1 MNDSLATAEPVPGK
15 GGLGER
21 ADAQHPWIG
30 LASFTEGD
38 RGFFAGRG
46 DEIEDLLRLVRR
58 DTLTL
63 LYGVSGLGK
72 TSLVQ
77 AGLFPALRE
86 ENVLPVPIRLDYLEG
101 ARPLA
106 HQIMDAI
113 GAAAMAARIEAPLP
127 RPNET
132 LWEYFHREG
141 NHFWSARNDL
151 VTPFLAFDQFE
162 EFFTLG
168 RETPARAAQAG
179 AFIEQF
185 ADLVENRPP
194 AALRD
199 DPSRVKGFNFK
210 PVPLKVL
217 LAMRED
223 YLADLDRI
231 RSHFRA
237 LGQNRLRLLPMGER
251 QARQVIALGAPLL
264 AACNMWRVGR
274 AIPR

>member
-1 MNDSLATAEPVPGK
+1 MV
-15 GGLGER
+15 
-21 ADAQHPWIG
+21 
-30 LASFTEGD
+30 
-38 RGFFAGRG
+38 
-46 DEIEDLLRLVRR
+46 
-58 DTLTL
+58 
-63 LYGVSGLGK
+63 
-72 TSLVQ
+72 
-77 AGLFPALRE
+77 
-86 ENVLPVPIRLDYLEG
+86 
-101 ARPLA
+101 
-106 HQIMDAI
+106 DAI
-113 GAAAMAARIEAPLP
+113 GAAARTARVEAPLP
-127 RPNET
+127 RRNET

-168 RETPARAAQAG
+168 RETPGRASQAG
-179 AFIEQF
+179 AFIMEF

-210 PVPLKVL
+210 PTPLKVL

-223 YLADLDRI
+223 YLADLDRV

-237 LGQNRLRLLPMGER
+237 LGQNRLRLLPMGEK

-264 AACNMWRVGR
+264 APGVEDRIVQYVAGGAGDAQDMTVAPALLSLVLRELNERRR
-274 AIPR
+274 ARGPRPEITPDLLEVEQHKIFEDFYLRT

>member
-1 MNDSLATAEPVPGK
+1 
-15 GGLGER
+15 
-21 ADAQHPWIG
+21 
-30 LASFTEGD
+30 
-38 RGFFAGRG
+38 
-46 DEIEDLLRLVRR
+46 
-58 DTLTL
+58 
-63 LYGVSGLGK
+63 
-72 TSLVQ
+72 
-77 AGLFPALRE
+77 
-86 ENVLPVPIRLDYLEG
+86 
-101 ARPLA
+101 
-106 HQIMDAI
+106 MDAI
-113 GAAAMAARIEAPLP
+113 GAAARGARVEAPLP

-168 RETPARAAQAG
+168 RETPARSTQAA
-179 AFIEQF
+179 AFIEEF

-194 AALRD
+194 AALRE

-210 PVPLKVL
+210 PAPLKVL

-231 RSHFRA
+231 RAHFRA

-251 QARQVIALGAPLL
+251 QARQGLGPGAPVL
-264 AACNMWRVGR
+264 AAGVEDRIVEYVAGGTTHSEMTV
-274 AIPR
+274 APAL